1 MSCSQST
8 APVNIL
14 NNPQFTCDLK
24 CDFSYDYTTSPVLI
38 ISNKGDYLS
47 IKLDSSQ
54 NITYNASTYSL
65 NEMRIYQPSLH
76 SYNGSKADAELIII
90 HTRDTSVGNLLVC
103 VPIVMGSSNFAS
115 LSILDKIVSSASL
128 MTNSLDKTT
137 NVNISTFSVKTLI
150 PLNPYYSYSG
160 TLPFPPCNGRYD
172 YVVFNKD
179 DSAILSISRKAYK
192 ALSKIISENAYPV
205 RQNNGIFY
213 NKNGPSSSSS
223 KNGSDD
229 IYMECLPTGSDG
241 EQLVPLDLPSS
252 NNMFDDQ
259 SIKKFYNDN
268 KWIPWVVVG
277 IMLMLLIKK
286 IGLMAFNKIFSSK
299 S

>member
-1 MSCSQST
+1 M
-8 APVNIL
+8 
-14 NNPQFTCDLK
+14 
-24 CDFSYDYTTSPVLI
+24 
-38 ISNKGDYLS
+38 
-47 IKLDSSQ
+47 
-54 NITYNASTYSL
+54 
-65 NEMRIYQPSLH
+65 
-76 SYNGSKADAELIII
+76 
-90 HTRDTSVGNLLVC
+90 
-103 VPIVMGSSNFAS
+103 
-115 LSILDKIVSSASL
+115 DKVVSSASL

-137 NVNISTFSVKTLI
+137 NVNIPTFSVKTLI
-150 PLNPYYSYSG
+150 PLKPYYSYSG
-160 TLPFPPCNGRYD
+160 TLPFPPCNGKYD

-179 DSAILSISRKAYK
+179 DSAILSISPKAYK

-213 NKNGPSSSSS
+213 NKNGPSSSS
-223 KNGSDD
+223 KNGSGD

-268 KWIPWVVVG
+268 KWIPWVVVA
-277 IMLMLLIKK
+277 IVLAILIKK
-286 IGLMAFNKIFSSK
+286 IGLLAFNKIFSSK